1 MQFLALSGSL
11 RRESVNSAM
20 LRAAKRLAPTPI
32 DVQLC
37 AVLGELPLFNPD
49 HLDQPGDAVRRLWH
63 AVAQADA
70 LIFASPEYAHG
81 VTGTIKNAL
90 DWLVSFE
97 PFAFKPVAVIN
108 TSPRAHHADAALR
121 ETLTTMAAHV
131 VEPASV
137 SLPLLGAHLDEEA
150 MVNSPEWAP
159 AIRAILQA
167 LAEGVASNR
176 RGADPASPY
185 QSL

>member
-11 RRESVNSAM
+11 RRDSINSAV
-20 LRAAKRLAPTPI
+20 LRAAKQLAPDTI

-37 AVLGELPLFNPD
+37 SVLGELPLFNPD
-49 HLDQPGDAVRRLWH
+49 QLDNPGEAVRRLWY
-63 AVAQADA
+63 AVAQAGA

-81 VTGTIKNAL
+81 VTCTIKNAL

-108 TSPRAHHADAALR
+108 TSPRARHADAALR
-121 ETLTTMAAHV
+121 ETLTTMAAHL

-137 SLPLLGAHLDEEA
+137 SLPLLGAHLDEDA
-150 MVNSPEWAP
+150 MVSSAEWAP
-159 AIRAILQA
+159 AIRSMLLA
-167 LAEGVASNR
+167 LAEGVEQAVGS
-176 RGADPASPY
+176 DPECAF
-185 QSL
+185 QGL